1 MYSSSIVLLHSDAS
15 LTRFLTASLRNEF
28 RAILS
33 VQSLEDLRSTVASSR
48 AQVVI
53 LDIETASLA
62 DVERLSKDFSGLRIV
77 CVHRLAD
84 EEMWAAALSA
94 GAADVC
100 SSASPEAILAA
111 VHEAA
116 VEHPTAA

>member
-1 MYSSSIVLLHSDAS
+1 MHSSTIVLFHSDSS
-15 LTRFLTASLRNEF
+15 LTRFLTASLRNQF

-53 LDIETASLA
+53 LDMEMASLA
-62 DVERLSKDFSGLRIV
+62 DVERLAREFSGIRIV
-77 CVHRLAD
+77 CIHRLAD
-84 EEMWAAALSA
+84 EQMWAAALSA

-111 VHEAA
+111 VREVVA
-116 VEHPTAA
+116 EHPTAA